1 MKKAKTSTKKIKTEY
16 IVVSVLILIAVAIR
30 ITSKLGL
37 HNSLALDL
45 TRSAIY
51 IGIITAWGVSVRKRI
66 IQVQVRRYLS
76 CISVLMVIWLTVRSI
91 KFHFV
96 ENPTL
101 SHQLWYWYYLALL
114 FIPLFAL
121 FVSVSL
127 DKPDDYRLPKKLLF
141 LYIVPTLILLMVLTN
156 DIHQF
161 VFVFPNGEIVVDGP
175 YEYGFGRNIVVGWQI
190 ICGTVAVVMMIIRC
204 RIKAN
209 RAKLSLPVVPLI
221 TAMVYILI
229 YSLNFKFFNFILG
242 DMTVTLCLLI
252 TLIFESCIQCGL
264 IQSNV
269 GYDSLFAAT
278 TISSLITDSN
288 FNVVHSSATAI
299 STSKEAMAKAVSEPV
314 LLNENTVLKGH
325 AIRKGYVFWN
335 EDITELVNVS
345 RELEMTHE
353 ELLDTG
359 DVIKE
364 ESKQKKYWLQIV
376 EENRLYDIIEE
387 QTTSQIAFL
396 KSAISKLKD
405 TDDLSEAKKLLGEIV
420 VVGTYIKRKSNLILI
435 CGEKDAIEAQELWL
449 CINETAKN
457 LKLYGIDCTVNFD
470 IDGMLKPVLIHGIYD
485 FIEAVID
492 TALDTIENI
501 LIFVGKNDMNYQ
513 VNMSVQCGCDL
524 SCLADQ
530 IPMLISEYDEDG
542 IWYLSLTFDK
552 GGEPV

>member
-1 MKKAKTSTKKIKTEY
+1 MNKTNKLTGKIKPEY
-16 IVVSVLILIAVAIR
+16 IVAFALTIIAMTIR
-30 ITSKLGL
+30 ITSKLGY
-37 HNSLALDL
+37 HNSLVLDV
-45 TRSAIY
+45 TRSTIY
-51 IGIITAWGVSVRKRI
+51 IGIIVSWGISVRKRI
-66 IQVQVRRYLS
+66 IQVSVRRYLS
-76 CISVLMVIWLTVRSI
+76 CISALMVAWLTFRTL

-96 ENPTL
+96 QNPSL

-127 DKPDDYRLPKKLLF
+127 DKPENYRLPKKLLY
-141 LYIVPTLILLMVLTN
+141 LNIVPALILLMVITN
-156 DIHQF
+156 DLHQL

-175 YEYGFGRNIVVGWQI
+175 YEYGIGICFVVGWQI
-190 ICGTVAVVMMIIRC
+190 VCGSIAVGMMIIRC

-209 RAKLSLPVVPLI
+209 RARLSLPVVPLI
-221 TAMVYILI
+221 TAMVYILL
-229 YSLNFKFFNFILG
+229 YSLDLKFFNFILG

-278 TISSLITDSN
+278 TISSQITDSD
-288 FNVVHSSATAI
+288 FNVIHSSAAAM
-299 STSKEAMAKAVSEPV
+299 STSKEVMAKAVFEPV
-314 LLNENTVLKGH
+314 LLDENTVLKGH

-387 QTTSQIAFL
+387 QTASQIAFL
-396 KSAISKLKD
+396 KAAISKLKN
-405 TDDLSEAKKLLGEIV
+405 TDDLYEAKKLLGEIV
-420 VVGTYIKRKSNLILI
+420 VVGTYVKRKSNLILI

-449 CINETAKN
+449 CIDETAKN
-457 LKLYGIDCTVNFD
+457 LKLHGIDCTVNFD

-492 TALDTIENI
+492 TVLDSMKSI
-501 LIFVGKNDMNYQ
+501 LIFVGKNDMDYQ

-524 SCLADQ
+524 SSLADQ

-542 IWYLSLTFDK
+542 LWYLSLTFDK

>member
-1 MKKAKTSTKKIKTEY
+1 M
-16 IVVSVLILIAVAIR
+16 LILIAVTIR
-30 ITSKLGL
+30 ITSKLGYR
-37 HNSLALDL
+37 NSLVLDI

-51 IGIITAWGVSVRKRI
+51 IGIIASWGVSVRKRI
-66 IQVQVRRYLS
+66 IQVSVRRYLS
-76 CISVLMVIWLTVRSI
+76 CISALMVAWLTFRSA

-96 ENPTL
+96 QNPTL

-127 DKPDDYRLPKKLLF
+127 DKPENYRLPKKLLY
-141 LYIVPTLILLMVLTN
+141 LYIIPTLILLMVITN
-156 DIHQF
+156 DLHQL
-161 VFVFPNGEIVVDGP
+161 VFIFPNGEIVIDGL
-175 YEYGFGRNIVVGWQI
+175 YEYGIGICFVVGWQI
-190 ICGTVAVVMMIIRC
+190 ICGSIAVVIMIARC
-204 RIKAN
+204 RIKTNKAL
-209 RAKLSLPVVPLI
+209 LSLPIVPLI

-229 YSLNFKFFNFILG
+229 YSFNFKFFNFILG

-252 TLIFESCIQCGL
+252 TSVFECCIKCGL

-269 GYDSLFAAT
+269 GYDSMFAAT
-278 TISSLITDSN
+278 TISSQITDSD
-288 FNVVHSSATAI
+288 FNVIHTSATAM

-314 LLNENTVLKGH
+314 LLDENTVLKGH

-353 ELLDTG
+353 ELIDTG

-376 EENRLYDIIEE
+376 EENKLYDIIEE
-387 QTTSQIAFL
+387 QTASQIAFL
-396 KSAISKLKD
+396 KAAISKLKD
-405 TDDLSEAKKLLGEIV
+405 TDDLNEAKKLLGEIV

-435 CGEKDAIEAQELWL
+435 CGEKNAVDAKELWF

-457 LKLYGIDCTVNFD
+457 LKLHGIDCTVNFD

-485 FIEAVID
+485 FIEVVID
-492 TALDTIENI
+492 TALDSIENI
-501 LIFVGKNDMNYQ
+501 LIFVGKNDIDYQ

-542 IWYLSLTFDK
+542 LWYLSLTFDK

>member
-1 MKKAKTSTKKIKTEY
+1 MNKSNKSTEKIKPEY
-16 IVVSVLILIAVAIR
+16 IVAFALTIIAMTIR
-30 ITSKLGL
+30 ITSKLGY
-37 HNSLALDL
+37 HNSLFLDV

-51 IGIITAWGVSVRKRI
+51 IGIIASWGISVRKRI
-66 IQVQVRRYLS
+66 IQVSVRRYLS
-76 CISVLMVIWLTVRSI
+76 CISALMVAWLTFRSL

-96 ENPTL
+96 QNPSL

-127 DKPDDYRLPKKLLF
+127 DKPENYRPPKKLLY
-141 LYIVPTLILLMVLTN
+141 LYIIPALILLMVITN
-156 DIHQF
+156 DLHQF

-175 YEYGFGRNIVVGWQI
+175 YEYGIGICFVVGWQI
-190 ICGTVAVVMMIIRC
+190 VCGSIAVVMMIIRC

-209 RAKLSLPVVPLI
+209 RAKLGLPIIPLI
-221 TAMVYILI
+221 TAMVYIFI
-229 YSLNFKFFNFILG
+229 YSLDLKFFNLILG

-264 IQSNV
+264 IQSNFR
-269 GYDSLFAAT
+269 YDSLFAAT
-278 TISSLITDSN
+278 TISSQITDSD
-288 FNVVHSSATAI
+288 FNVIHSSATAMP
-299 STSKEAMAKAVSEPV
+299 TSKEAMAKAVSEPV
-314 LLNENTVLKGH
+314 LLDENTVLKGH

-364 ESKQKKYWLQIV
+364 ESKQKKYWLQII

-387 QTTSQIAFL
+387 QTASQIAFL
-396 KSAISKLKD
+396 KTAISKLKN
-405 TDDLSEAKKLLGEIV
+405 TDDLNEAKKLLGEIV

-457 LKLYGIDCTVNFD
+457 LKLHGIDCKVNFD

-492 TALDTIENI
+492 TALDSIENI
-501 LIFVGKNDMNYQ
+501 LIFVGKNDMDYQ

>member
-66 IQVQVRRYLS
+66 IQVSVRRYLS
-76 CISVLMVIWLTVRSI
+76 CISALMVAWLTFRSV

-96 ENPTL
+96 QNPSL

-127 DKPDDYRLPKKLLF
+127 DKPDNYRLPKKLLY
-141 LYIVPTLILLMVLTN
+141 LYIIPALILLMVITN
-156 DIHQF
+156 DLHQL
-161 VFVFPNGEIVVDGP
+161 VFIFPNGEIVVDGP
-175 YEYGFGRNIVVGWQI
+175 YEYGFGICFVVGWQI
-190 ICGTVAVVMMIIRC
+190 VCGSIAVAIMIARC
-204 RIKAN
+204 RIKTNKAL
-209 RAKLSLPVVPLI
+209 LSLPIVPLI

-252 TLIFESCIQCGL
+252 TSVFECCIKCGL

-269 GYDSLFAAT
+269 GYDSMFAAT
-278 TISSLITDSN
+278 TISSQITDSD
-288 FNVVHSSATAI
+288 FNVIHSSATAM

-314 LLNENTVLKGH
+314 LLDENTVLKGH

-387 QTTSQIAFL
+387 QTASQIAFL
-396 KSAISKLKD
+396 KTAISKLKN
-405 TDDLSEAKKLLGEIV
+405 TDDLNEAKKLLGEIV

-435 CGEKDAIEAQELWL
+435 CGENNTVDAKELWL

-457 LKLYGIDCTVNFD
+457 LKLHGIDCTVNFD

-492 TALDTIENI
+492 TALDSIENI
-501 LIFVGKNDMNYQ
+501 LIFVGKNDMDYQ

-530 IPMLISEYDEDG
+530 IPMLILEYDEDG